1 MQNKELFRKQQ
12 KTSYSKKE
20 YKFPSG
26 KIVTVQGYE
35 NLALDILIKQYKEE
49 DIFTSEELPNY
60 VSDIDYINEND
71 KEAIYYPDIFIESKN
86 LIIEVK
92 STYTYN
98 IDKDKNLCKKE
109 ICELQG
115 FNFEFWIFNNKKE
128 LLIL

>member
-71 KEAIYYPDIFIESKN
+71 KQSLCLEGYNTKEKSVTKSEIKLMELNYKEKPPREHKFSVYIVMKSIFFHKI
-86 LIIEVK
+86 
-92 STYTYN
+92 
-98 IDKDKNLCKKE
+98 
-109 ICELQG
+109 
-115 FNFEFWIFNNKKE
+115 
-128 LLIL
+128 